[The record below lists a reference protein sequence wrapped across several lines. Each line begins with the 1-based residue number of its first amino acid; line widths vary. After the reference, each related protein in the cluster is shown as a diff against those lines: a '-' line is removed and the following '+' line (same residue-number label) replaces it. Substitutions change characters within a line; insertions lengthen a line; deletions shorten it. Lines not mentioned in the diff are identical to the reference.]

1 MNACLF
7 SGLLNISFV
16 YQPSFCSYLKF
27 RCYFTKPIK
36 KYEELGQFNYNWD
49 SHLTGFKEINCTMFG
64 SECYHV
70 GQFDKENK
78 VGVGISVLEDGYTLY
93 TNYLF
98 VFMRDTTRTI
108 NLMDQEELQ

>member
-1 MNACLF
+1 
-7 SGLLNISFV
+7 
-16 YQPSFCSYLKF
+16 
-27 RCYFTKPIK
+27 
-36 KYEELGQFNYNWD
+36 
-49 SHLTGFKEINCTMFG
+49 MFG